1 MTVKAATAAG
11 RWVGVCGGMAGDPKG
26 AMILAGLGVA
36 ALFVVGLVVLIRFI
50 VASGVAA

>member
-1 MTVKAATAAG
+1 VHL
-11 RWVGVCGGMAGDPKG
+11 
-26 AMILAGLGVA
+26 ILAGLAAA